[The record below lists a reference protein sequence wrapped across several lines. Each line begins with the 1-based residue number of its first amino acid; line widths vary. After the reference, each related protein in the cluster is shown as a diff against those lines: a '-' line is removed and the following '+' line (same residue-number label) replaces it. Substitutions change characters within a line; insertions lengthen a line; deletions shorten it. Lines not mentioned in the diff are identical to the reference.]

1 MSFFLGD
8 EAILKSERLTP
19 ADKLVYF
26 TLVTFYNRKQQKAY
40 PRIATIAKRAS
51 LSKRQVMRSIKIL
64 KDLKLIKT
72 KRLQSTLE
80 YKLPIQDHLYTT
92 RYANLSDMPNCTS
105 INKTTLLKPF
115 RNKYYNNRFSNYS
128 TTQGVARPLNKI
140 KFNNIDL
147 KYFATEGLFDEYRDK
162 AGNVYTKSKLT
173 NEIKKKTLNERLF
186 IQAYRYSGN
195 SRKV

>member
-1 MSFFLGD
+1 MSFFIGD

-26 TLVTFYNRKQQKAY
+26 TIVTFYNRKQQKAY

-80 YKLPIQDHLYTT
+80 YNLPIQDHLYTT
-92 RYANLSDMPNCTS
+92 RYANLYNSDMPNSTS
-105 INKTTLLKPF
+105 INKTKLIKPYRF
-115 RNKYYNNRFSNYS
+115 YNNRFSNYS
-128 TTQGVARPLNKI
+128 TTRGVARPLSKI

-147 KYFATEGLFDEYRDK
+147 QYFATEGLFDEYRDK
-162 AGNVYTKSKLT
+162 AGNIYTKSKLT
-173 NEIKKKTLNERLF
+173 NEIKKKTLNERLSL
-186 IQAYRYSGN
+186 QAYRHPGN

>member
-72 KRLQSTLE
+72 KRMQSTLE
-80 YKLPIQDHLYTT
+80 YNLPIQDHLYTT
-92 RYANLSDMPNCTS
+92 RYANLYNSDMPNCTS
-105 INKTTLLKPF
+105 INKTKLIKPYRF
-115 RNKYYNNRFSNYS
+115 YNNRFSNYP
-128 TTQGVARPLNKI
+128 TTGGVARPLNKI

-147 KYFATEGLFDEYRDK
+147 QYFATEGLFDEYRDK
-162 AGNVYTKSKLT
+162 DGNVYTKSKLT

-186 IQAYRYSGN
+186 IQAYRHLGN